1 MKNVIKVLLLM
12 SIVLFS
18 ACESEQ
24 KRSNFAIGRLAIQLA
39 ASGEVI
45 NTTTRSEGDS
55 SGDKG
60 ENTEDDDL
68 APDAGDFTIA
78 LMDGNV
84 VKTSWEKFSE
94 YPKYAVLPVGAYTL
108 KAYYGSPDAEGFESP
123 YYVGTQEIMI
133 EDDATVDAFITCYL
147 TNVKVAIEYTDAF
160 KKYFSEYET
169 TVQSAGGKPVNFVK
183 DEVRA
188 AYVKPGDIS
197 VYANVKKQNGQS
209 AKLNVLDIAEAKARE
224 FYRLTLDVDAGSS
237 TLKISFDNT
246 TVDKPI
252 EINISDEVLNMQPP
266 FFTRSGYES
275 GVMQEVIEGGVISP
289 LSMLITARNGIKKCV
304 LNTQSTSLI
313 AQGWPV
319 SIDLVN
325 VKEEDLQKMNALG
338 LAVRG
343 LSTNVD
349 KMATL
354 DFSEVIPY
362 LQYISGDDE
371 SSFSLM
377 VTDKIGRVNETEE
390 VIKVKTLDN
399 QFAVGTVENVDL
411 GVYEVTVPVTL
422 KGDKERVK
430 FQYLNGE
437 VWTDINV
444 SNITTEGDIN
454 HKVTLALPFMAT
466 GNFEVKVAYG
476 ARSYLVPIGVNPPMF
491 TVTASEA
498 DVWATKAS
506 ITLIGINEGTTE
518 YLKTQPVV
526 IEYIESAKLEGGSWI
541 TPAQTKEGNVI
552 EITGLPADAEK
563 ENTYRVK
570 AVLGD
575 KESANILDITTEIAA
590 QVPNAGFEDWSE
602 SWLFKNTIFLSG
614 GEDIYTFYPYIQI
627 ESDKWW
633 SSRNDKTTQEY
644 SGVASW
650 YYSSYPG
657 TVPIQK
663 TSWTA
668 YNHLNK
674 HGGQSLKLEA
684 HAGNNAMEIATVGH
698 GANRWLSQS
707 SAQNSVDFRTAG
719 SLFIGTFDRASQ
731 NETLGHLFGSRPSC
745 IEFYYKF
752 YSYNNESAK
761 AYAVLYDEQKQEIGR
776 GDLIISRGIDIYTKG
791 IIDIEYTVKKRATY
805 ITIVFLSSNAE
816 SPETLAIQGNKG
828 AWNAGYGDS
837 RHIGS
842 VLTVDDVKLIY

>member
-123 YYVGTQEIMI
+123 YYVGTQEITI

-399 QFAVGTVENVDL
+399 QFAVGTVDNVDL

-422 KGDKERVK
+422 KGDKERIK

-437 VWTDINV
+437 VWTDISV
-444 SNITTEGDIN
+444 SNINTEGDIN

-476 ARSYLVPIGVNPPMF
+476 ARSYLVPIGVNPPVF

-526 IEYIESAKLEGGSWI
+526 IEYIESAKFEGGSWI

-590 QVPNAGFEDWSE
+590 QIPNSGFEDWNLTKTNEGRWPWRMDVYRYYPHSPTDSSPWWATNSE
-602 SWLFKNTIFLSG
+602 RSLAWIAYPVQVTTCPAVIYTYDKNSGNKAAEIHTAGSG
-614 GEDIYTFYPYIQI
+614 GEYANTSF
-627 ESDKWW
+627 
-633 SSRNDKTTQEY
+633 
-644 SGVASW
+644 
-650 YYSSYPG
+650 SY
-657 TVPIQK
+657 
-663 TSWTA
+663 
-668 YNHLNK
+668 L
-674 HGGQSLKLEA
+674 GGA
-684 HAGNNAMEIATVGH
+684 
-698 GANRWLSQS
+698 
-707 SAQNSVDFRTAG
+707 FPG
-719 SLFIGTFDRASQ
+719 SLFIGTYKYS
-731 NETLGHLFGSRPSC
+731 NKTETKVTGHAFSSRPSKVSFWYKYIPYQTDAFKVHVEVRSSGNVIATGTFIPEAYSTEDDKYKNVAVELNYSNKELKATDIS
-745 IEFYYKF
+745 IEFISTTQTSFSK
-752 YSYNNESAK
+752 NN
-761 AYAVLYDEQKQEIGR
+761 
-776 GDLIISRGIDIYTKG
+776 LIIGGSIALTDVGNWETHYGSRLKI
-791 IIDIEYTVKKRATY
+791 
-805 ITIVFLSSNAE
+805 
-816 SPETLAIQGNKG
+816 
-828 AWNAGYGDS
+828 
-837 RHIGS
+837 
-842 VLTVDDVKLIY
+842 DDVELIY

>member
-123 YYVGTQEIMI
+123 YYVGTQEITI

-399 QFAVGTVENVDL
+399 QFAVGTVDNVDL

-422 KGDKERVK
+422 KGDKERIK

-437 VWTDINV
+437 VWTDISV
-444 SNITTEGDIN
+444 SNINTEGDIN

-476 ARSYLVPIGVNPPMF
+476 ARSYLVPIGVNPPVF

-526 IEYIESAKLEGGSWI
+526 IEYIESAKFEGGSWI

-590 QVPNAGFEDWSE
+590 QIPNSGFEDWYFTTE
-602 SWLFKNTIFLSG
+602 KVNVWFKDHFWYIYYPCDK
-614 GEDIYTFYPYIQI
+614 GEHD
-627 ESDKWW
+627 SWW
-633 SSRNDKTTQEY
+633 STNNARSTEWPRV
-644 SGVASW
+644 SGLAYPVS
-650 YYSSYPG
+650 YSSTSAVSYLSETYSEGGKRCAEIRSMGSGSGYANTNLICYEGSRIPG
-657 TVPIQK
+657 
-663 TSWTA
+663 
-668 YNHLNK
+668 
-674 HGGQSLKLEA
+674 
-684 HAGNNAMEIATVGH
+684 
-698 GANRWLSQS
+698 R
-707 SAQNSVDFRTAG
+707 
-719 SLFIGTFDRASQ
+719 LFIGKYKWDDSS
-731 NETLGHLFGSRPSC
+731 ETITYGHSFNSRPSALDLWYKY
-745 IEFYYKF
+745 IPYGTDEFEMKMEVFNKDGGTETLLGSAIYRVSKSGATEWSHISIPVEYGNLDFKATHF
-752 YSYNNESAK
+752 Y
-761 AYAVLYDEQKQEIGR
+761 
-776 GDLIISRGIDIYTKG
+776 IS
-791 IIDIEYTVKKRATY
+791 
-805 ITIVFLSSNAE
+805 FLSSTKE
-816 SPETLAIQGNKG
+816 HPDVETNTSMILEGVSNNWKAHVG
-828 AWNAGYGDS
+828 S
-837 RHIGS
+837 RLRI
-842 VLTVDDVKLIY
+842 DDVKLIY

>member
-1 MKNVIKVLLLM
+1 M

-123 YYVGTQEIMI
+123 YYVGTQEITI

-246 TVDKPI
+246 TVDEPI

-275 GVMQEVIEGGVISP
+275 GEMQEVIEGGVISP

-399 QFAVGTVENVDL
+399 QFAVGTVENLPVN
-411 GVYEVTVPVTL
+411 TVSFVLPVTL
-422 KGDKERVK
+422 NGDLSTIKYQYQKNDIWWDITPSNVVTDGVK
-430 FQYLNGE
+430 HQ
-437 VWTDINV
+437 VT
-444 SNITTEGDIN
+444 IT
-454 HKVTLALPFMAT
+454 LPFMI
-466 GNFEVKVAYG
+466 GKDLPMKVSCG
-476 ARSYLVPIGVNPPMF
+476 SRTENLIIGVKPFSFSMQI
-491 TVTASEA
+491 S
-498 DVWATKAS
+498 DIDCWATKAM
-506 ITLIGINEGTTE
+506 IHLVYNDDAELD
-518 YLKTQPVV
+518 YLKNNM
-526 IEYIESAKLEGGSWI
+526 KLQYVEEGGSDWTTLI
-541 TPAQTKEGNVI
+541 P
-552 EITGLPADAEK
+552 EIDNDGIAYLKGLPEK
-563 ENTYRVK
+563 GETDNRNYQVK
-570 AVLGD
+570 AICENGAESVLSFTA
-575 KESANILDITTEIAA
+575 EVAL
-590 QVPNAGFEDWSE
+590 QVPNSGFENWHFNKTDKNGNPITKNLDFVYWKKYFPWSDDGTE
-602 SWLFKNTIFLSG
+602 FGWNTLN
-614 GEDIYTFYPYIQI
+614 E
-627 ESDKWW
+627 
-633 SSRNDKTTQEY
+633 KTTQDGASPSLFLGWKPKSPY
-644 SGVASW
+644 VGCCYVANSGTIPTTDS
-650 YYSSYPG
+650 PQG
-657 TVPIQK
+657 TYAALIR
-663 TSWTA
+663 
-668 YNHLNK
+668 
-674 HGGQSLKLEA
+674 
-684 HAGNNAMEIATVGH
+684 TVGWGSGSEAG
-698 GANRWLSQS
+698 GAS
-707 SAQNSVDFRTAG
+707 SKKGDAGYLYLGELDKNSYTPKYGIEF
-719 SLFIGTFDRASQ
+719 S
-731 NETLGHLFGSRPSC
+731 SRPSGVMFEC
-745 IEFYYKF
+745 KYKPKNPIDKF
-752 YSYNNESAK
+752 IAKIVVLDNDNNIITEAQLPDS
-761 AYAVLYDEQKQEIGR
+761 ECGEIGNYTSKR
-776 GDLIISRGIDIYTKG
+776 IDLDYPKG
-791 IIDIEYTVKKRATY
+791 SKKAAKMY
-805 ITIVFLSSNAE
+805 IVFQSGTQVEPGRTNYNYPSFGNLSDGE
-816 SPETLAIQGNKG
+816 FIG
-828 AWNAGYGDS
+828 AQLYIDN
-837 RHIGS
+837 
-842 VLTVDDVKLIY
+842 VKLIY

>member
-60 ENTEDDDL
+60 KNTEDDDL

-123 YYVGTQEIMI
+123 YYVGTQEITI

-371 SSFSLM
+371 SSFSFV

-399 QFAVGTVENVDL
+399 QFAVGTVDNVDL

-422 KGDKERVK
+422 KGDKERIK

-437 VWTDINV
+437 VWTDISV
-444 SNITTEGDIN
+444 SNINTEGDIN

-476 ARSYLVPIGVNPPMF
+476 ARSYLVPIGVNPPVF

-526 IEYIESAKLEGGSWI
+526 IEYVESAKFDEGNWI
-541 TPAQTKEGNVI
+541 TPAQAKEGNVI

-570 AVLGD
+570 AVLGNR
-575 KESANILDITTEIAA
+575 ESANILDIKTEIAA
-590 QVPNAGFEDWSE
+590 QVPNSGFEEWHLTRTKEGAFFGVGGINVPRYYPYKQNESSPWWATNSE
-602 SWLFKNTIFLSG
+602 RSLAWIVSPVQVTTCPSVIYTYDKKSGNKAAEIHTAGSG
-614 GEDIYTFYPYIQI
+614 GEYA
-627 ESDKWW
+627 
-633 SSRNDKTTQEY
+633 N
-644 SGVASW
+644 
-650 YYSSYPG
+650 
-657 TVPIQK
+657 
-663 TSWTA
+663 TA
-668 YNHLNK
+668 KVYW
-674 HGGQSLKLEA
+674 GGA
-684 HAGNNAMEIATVGH
+684 
-698 GANRWLSQS
+698 
-707 SAQNSVDFRTAG
+707 FPG
-719 SLFIGTFDRASQ
+719 SLFIGTYKYS
-731 NETLGHLFGSRPSC
+731 NKTETKVTGHAFSSRPSKVSFWYKYIPYQTDAFKVHVEVRSSGNVIATGTFIPEAYSTEDDKYKNVAVELNYSNNELKATDIS
-745 IEFYYKF
+745 IEFISTTQTSF
-752 YSYNNESAK
+752 SSDN
-761 AYAVLYDEQKQEIGR
+761 
-776 GDLIISRGIDIYTKG
+776 LIIGGSIALTDIGNWQTHYGSRLKI
-791 IIDIEYTVKKRATY
+791 
-805 ITIVFLSSNAE
+805 
-816 SPETLAIQGNKG
+816 
-828 AWNAGYGDS
+828 
-837 RHIGS
+837 
-842 VLTVDDVKLIY
+842 DDVELIY

>member
-123 YYVGTQEIMI
+123 YYVGTQEITI

-275 GVMQEVIEGGVISP
+275 GEMQEVIEGGVISP

-399 QFAVGTVENVDL
+399 QFAVGTVENLPVN
-411 GVYEVTVPVTL
+411 TVSFVLPVTL
-422 KGDKERVK
+422 NGDLSTIKYQYQKNDIWWDITPSNVVTDGVK
-430 FQYLNGE
+430 HQ
-437 VWTDINV
+437 VT
-444 SNITTEGDIN
+444 IT
-454 HKVTLALPFMAT
+454 LPFMI
-466 GNFEVKVAYG
+466 GKDLPMKVSCG
-476 ARSYLVPIGVNPPMF
+476 SRTENLIIGVKPFSFSMQI
-491 TVTASEA
+491 S
-498 DVWATKAS
+498 DIDCWATKAM
-506 ITLIGINEGTTE
+506 IHLIYNDDAELD
-518 YLKTQPVV
+518 YLKNNM
-526 IEYIESAKLEGGSWI
+526 KLQYVEEGGSDWTTLI
-541 TPAQTKEGNVI
+541 P
-552 EITGLPADAEK
+552 EIDNDGIAYLKGLPEK
-563 ENTYRVK
+563 GEKDNRNYQVK
-570 AVLGD
+570 AICENGAESVLSFTA
-575 KESANILDITTEIAA
+575 EVAL
-590 QVPNAGFEDWSE
+590 QVPNSGFENWHFNKTDKNGNPITKNLDFVYWKKYFPWSE
-602 SWLFKNTIFLSG
+602 DGTEFGWNTLN
-614 GEDIYTFYPYIQI
+614 E
-627 ESDKWW
+627 
-633 SSRNDKTTQEY
+633 KTTQDGASPSLVLSWKPKAPY
-644 SGVASW
+644 VGCCYVANSGTIPTTD
-650 YYSSYPG
+650 SSQG
-657 TVPIQK
+657 TYAALIR
-663 TSWTA
+663 
-668 YNHLNK
+668 
-674 HGGQSLKLEA
+674 
-684 HAGNNAMEIATVGH
+684 TVGW
-698 GANRWLSQS
+698 GSG
-707 SAQNSVDFRTAG
+707 SAAASTASKRGDAGYLYLGELDKNSYTPKYGIEF
-719 SLFIGTFDRASQ
+719 S
-731 NETLGHLFGSRPSC
+731 SRPSGVVFEC
-745 IEFYYKF
+745 KYKPKNPIDKF
-752 YSYNNESAK
+752 IAKIVVLDNDNNIIAEAQLPDS
-761 AYAVLYDEQKQEIGR
+761 ECGEIGN
-776 GDLIISRGIDIYTKG
+776 YTSKRINLDYPKG
-791 IIDIEYTVKKRATY
+791 SKKAAKMY
-805 ITIVFLSSNAE
+805 IVFQSGTQVEPGRTNYNYPPFGNLSDGE
-816 SPETLAIQGNKG
+816 FIG
-828 AWNAGYGDS
+828 AQLY
-837 RHIGS
+837 
-842 VLTVDDVKLIY
+842 VDNVKLIY

>member
-1 MKNVIKVLLLM
+1 M
-12 SIVLFS
+12 SVVLFS

-24 KRSNFAIGRLAIQLA
+24 KRSNFAIGRLAIQLT

-45 NTTTRSEGDS
+45 NTTTRSEEDG

-60 ENTEDDDL
+60 ENTEDDEL

-84 VKTSWEKFSE
+84 VKTSWEKYSE

-123 YYVGTQEIMI
+123 YYEGTQEITV
-133 EDDATVDAFITCYL
+133 EDDATVDAYITCYL
-147 TNVKVAIEYTDAF
+147 TNVKVSVEYTDAF
-160 KKYFSEYET
+160 KKYFSDYST

-183 DEVRA
+183 DEMRA

-209 AKLNVLDIAEAKARE
+209 AVLNVLDIAETKARE
-224 FYRLTLDVDAGSS
+224 FYRLTLDVDAGSA

-354 DFSEVIPY
+354 DFSEVIPF

-422 KGDKERVK
+422 NGDENRIN

-476 ARSYLVPIGVNPPMF
+476 ARSYLVPVGVNPPVF
-491 TVTASEA
+491 TVAASEA

-526 IEYIESAKLEGGSWI
+526 IEYIESAKFEGGSWI
-541 TPAQTKEGNVI
+541 TPAQTKEGSVI

-563 ENTYRVK
+563 ENAYRVK

-575 KESANILDITTEIAA
+575 KESANILDITTEKAA
-590 QVPNAGFEDWSE
+590 QVPNAGFEEWYFTTE
-602 SWLFKNTIFLSG
+602 SKKWLWTTYYWYTYFPYVD
-614 GEDIYTFYPYIQI
+614 GEADP
-627 ESDKWW
+627 WW
-633 SSRNDKTTQEY
+633 AT
-644 SGVASW
+644 
-650 YYSSYPG
+650 
-657 TVPIQK
+657 
-663 TSWTA
+663 
-668 YNHLNK
+668 
-674 HGGQSLKLEA
+674 
-684 HAGNNAMEIATVGH
+684 NNARSTDWPRGGGVTFPVSHSSTSAVSYLSETYSEGGDRCAEVRSMGS
-698 GANRWLSQS
+698 GSGYAN
-707 SAQNSVDFRTAG
+707 TG
-719 SLFIGTFDRASQ
+719 SICYEGSRIPGRLFIGKYNWDGDS
-731 NETLGHLFGSRPSC
+731 ETVTYGHSFNSRPSALDLWYKY
-745 IEFYYKF
+745 IPYGTDEFEMKMEVFNKDGGTETLLGSAIYRVSKSEDTEWNHISIPVEYGNLDLKATHF
-752 YSYNNESAK
+752 Y
-761 AYAVLYDEQKQEIGR
+761 
-776 GDLIISRGIDIYTKG
+776 IS
-791 IIDIEYTVKKRATY
+791 
-805 ITIVFLSSNAE
+805 FLSSTKE
-816 SPETLAIQGNKG
+816 HPDVETNTSMILEGVSNNWKAHVG
-828 AWNAGYGDS
+828 S
-837 RHIGS
+837 RLRI
-842 VLTVDDVKLIY
+842 DDVKLIY

>member
-123 YYVGTQEIMI
+123 YYVGTQEITI

-399 QFAVGTVENVDL
+399 QFAVGTVDNVDL

-466 GNFEVKVAYG
+466 GNFELKVAYG

-491 TVTASEA
+491 TVAASEA

-506 ITLIGINEGTTE
+506 ITLIGVNEGTTE

-526 IEYIESAKLEGGSWI
+526 IEYIESAKFEGGSWI

-590 QVPNAGFEDWSE
+590 QIPNSGFEDWYFTTE
-602 SWLFKNTIFLSG
+602 KVNVWFKDHFWYIYYPCDK
-614 GEDIYTFYPYIQI
+614 GEHD
-627 ESDKWW
+627 SWW
-633 SSRNDKTTQEY
+633 STNNARSTEWPRV
-644 SGVASW
+644 SGLAYPVS
-650 YYSSYPG
+650 YSSTSAVSYLSETYSEGGKRCAEIRSMGSGSGYANTNLICYEGSRIPG
-657 TVPIQK
+657 
-663 TSWTA
+663 
-668 YNHLNK
+668 
-674 HGGQSLKLEA
+674 
-684 HAGNNAMEIATVGH
+684 
-698 GANRWLSQS
+698 R
-707 SAQNSVDFRTAG
+707 
-719 SLFIGTFDRASQ
+719 LFIGNYNWNGSL
-731 NETLGHLFGSRPSC
+731 ETITYGHSFNSRPSALDLWYKY
-745 IEFYYKF
+745 IPYGTDEFEMKMEVFNKDGGTETLLGSAIYRVSKSEDTEWSHISIPVEYGNLDFKATHF
-752 YSYNNESAK
+752 Y
-761 AYAVLYDEQKQEIGR
+761 
-776 GDLIISRGIDIYTKG
+776 IS
-791 IIDIEYTVKKRATY
+791 
-805 ITIVFLSSNAE
+805 FLSSTKE
-816 SPETLAIQGNKG
+816 HPDVETNTSMILEGVSNNWKAHVG
-828 AWNAGYGDS
+828 S
-837 RHIGS
+837 RLRI
-842 VLTVDDVKLIY
+842 DDVKLIY

>member
-1 MKNVIKVLLLM
+1 M

-24 KRSNFAIGRLAIQLA
+24 KRTNFAIGKLAIQLA

-55 SGDKG
+55 SGDKV

-78 LMDGNV
+78 LMDGNI

-108 KAYYGSPDAEGFESP
+108 EAYYGSPDAEGFESP
-123 YYVGTQEIMI
+123 YYVGTQEITI

-147 TNVKVAIEYTDAF
+147 SNVKVAIEYTDAF

-169 TVQSAGGKPVNFVK
+169 IVQSAGGKPVNFVK

-246 TVDKPI
+246 TVNEPI

-371 SSFSLM
+371 SSFSLV

-390 VIKVKTLDN
+390 VIKVRTLDN
-399 QFAVGTVENVDL
+399 QFAVGTVDNVDL

-422 KGDKERVK
+422 NGDKERIK

-444 SNITTEGDIN
+444 SNIITEGDIN
-454 HKVTLALPFMAT
+454 HIVTLALPFMAT

-491 TVTASEA
+491 TVAASEA

-526 IEYIESAKLEGGSWI
+526 IEYIESAKFEEGSWI

-563 ENTYRVK
+563 KNTYRVK

-575 KESANILDITTEIAA
+575 KESANILDIKTEIAA
-590 QVPNAGFEDWSE
+590 QVPNSGFEEWHLTRTKEGGIWGIGGMNVYRYYPYKQNESSPWWATNSE
-602 SWLFKNTIFLSG
+602 RSLAWTVSPVQVTTCPAVIYTNDGRSGKAAEIHTAGSG
-614 GEDIYTFYPYIQI
+614 GGYANTSF
-627 ESDKWW
+627 
-633 SSRNDKTTQEY
+633 
-644 SGVASW
+644 
-650 YYSSYPG
+650 SY
-657 TVPIQK
+657 
-663 TSWTA
+663 
-668 YNHLNK
+668 L
-674 HGGQSLKLEA
+674 GGA
-684 HAGNNAMEIATVGH
+684 
-698 GANRWLSQS
+698 
-707 SAQNSVDFRTAG
+707 FPG
-719 SLFIGTFDRASQ
+719 SLFIGTYKYS
-731 NETLGHLFGSRPSC
+731 NKTETKVTGHAFSSRPSKVSFWYKYIPYQTDAFKVYIEIRNSNTVIATGTYIPAAYSAADNDYRNVC
-745 IEFYYKF
+745 ITLNYTNKLLKATDISIEFF
-752 YSYNNESAK
+752 STIQTSFSSDN
-761 AYAVLYDEQKQEIGR
+761 
-776 GDLIISRGIDIYTKG
+776 LIMGENIELTDVGNWQTHYGSRLKI
-791 IIDIEYTVKKRATY
+791 
-805 ITIVFLSSNAE
+805 
-816 SPETLAIQGNKG
+816 
-828 AWNAGYGDS
+828 
-837 RHIGS
+837 
-842 VLTVDDVKLIY
+842 DDVELIY

>member
-123 YYVGTQEIMI
+123 YYVGTQEITI

-371 SSFSLM
+371 SSFSFV

-399 QFAVGTVENVDL
+399 QFAVGTVDNVDL

-422 KGDKERVK
+422 KGDKERIK

-476 ARSYLVPIGVNPPMF
+476 ARSYLVPIGVNPPVF

-526 IEYIESAKLEGGSWI
+526 IEYIESAKFEGGSWI

-570 AVLGD
+570 AVLGNR
-575 KESANILDITTEIAA
+575 ESANILDIKTEIAA
-590 QVPNAGFEDWSE
+590 QVPNSGFEEWYFTTE
-602 SWLFKNTIFLSG
+602 KKNFLG
-614 GEDIYTFYPYIQI
+614 THYWYTYFPYAKGEKEP
-627 ESDKWW
+627 WW
-633 SSRNDKTTQEY
+633 TT
-644 SGVASW
+644 
-650 YYSSYPG
+650 
-657 TVPIQK
+657 
-663 TSWTA
+663 
-668 YNHLNK
+668 
-674 HGGQSLKLEA
+674 
-684 HAGNNAMEIATVGH
+684 NNARSTDWPKSFITYPVSHSSTSAVSYLSETYSEESKYCAEIRSMGS
-698 GANRWLSQS
+698 GSGYANTNLICYE
-707 SAQNSVDFRTAG
+707 G
-719 SLFIGTFDRASQ
+719 SRIPGRLFIGKYKWDDSS
-731 NETLGHLFGSRPSC
+731 ETITYGHSFNSRPSALDFWYKY
-745 IEFYYKF
+745 IPYGTDEFEMKMEVFNKDGGTETLLGSAIYRVSKSEDTEWSHISIPVEYGNLDFKATHF
-752 YSYNNESAK
+752 Y
-761 AYAVLYDEQKQEIGR
+761 
-776 GDLIISRGIDIYTKG
+776 IS
-791 IIDIEYTVKKRATY
+791 
-805 ITIVFLSSNAE
+805 FLSSTKE
-816 SPETLAIQGNKG
+816 HPDVETNTSMILEGVSNNWKAHVG
-828 AWNAGYGDS
+828 S
-837 RHIGS
+837 RLRI
-842 VLTVDDVKLIY
+842 DDVKLIY

>member
-123 YYVGTQEIMI
+123 YYVGTQEITI

-246 TVDKPI
+246 TADKPI

-399 QFAVGTVENVDL
+399 QFAVGTVDNVDL

-422 KGDKERVK
+422 KGDKERIK

-444 SNITTEGDIN
+444 SNINTEGDIN

-476 ARSYLVPIGVNPPMF
+476 ARSYLVPIGVNPPVF

-526 IEYIESAKLEGGSWI
+526 IEYIESAKFEGGSWI

-563 ENTYRVK
+563 ENIYRVK
-570 AVLGD
+570 AILGD

-590 QVPNAGFEDWSE
+590 QIPNSGFEDWYFTTE
-602 SWLFKNTIFLSG
+602 KVNVWFKDHFWYIYYPCDK
-614 GEDIYTFYPYIQI
+614 GEHD
-627 ESDKWW
+627 SWW
-633 SSRNDKTTQEY
+633 STNNARSTEWPRV
-644 SGVASW
+644 SGLAYPVS
-650 YYSSYPG
+650 YSSTSAVSYLSETYSEGGKRCAEIRSMGSGSGYANTNLICYEGSRIPG
-657 TVPIQK
+657 
-663 TSWTA
+663 
-668 YNHLNK
+668 
-674 HGGQSLKLEA
+674 
-684 HAGNNAMEIATVGH
+684 
-698 GANRWLSQS
+698 R
-707 SAQNSVDFRTAG
+707 
-719 SLFIGTFDRASQ
+719 LFIGKYKWDDSS
-731 NETLGHLFGSRPSC
+731 ETITYGHSFNSRPSALDLWYKY
-745 IEFYYKF
+745 IPYGTDEFEMKMEVFNKDGGTETLLGSAIYRVSKSGATEWSHISIPVEYGNLDFKATHF
-752 YSYNNESAK
+752 Y
-761 AYAVLYDEQKQEIGR
+761 
-776 GDLIISRGIDIYTKG
+776 IS
-791 IIDIEYTVKKRATY
+791 
-805 ITIVFLSSNAE
+805 FLSSTKE
-816 SPETLAIQGNKG
+816 HPDVETNTSMILEGVSNNWKAHVG
-828 AWNAGYGDS
+828 S
-837 RHIGS
+837 RLRI
-842 VLTVDDVKLIY
+842 DDVKLIY